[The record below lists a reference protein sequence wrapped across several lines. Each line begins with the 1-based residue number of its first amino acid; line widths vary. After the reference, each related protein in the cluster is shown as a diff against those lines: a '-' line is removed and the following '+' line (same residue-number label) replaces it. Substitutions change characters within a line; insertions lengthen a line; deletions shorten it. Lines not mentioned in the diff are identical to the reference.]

1 MEIKQLNSSH
11 FNEIVTIKARIIA
24 KSLPKENIISVK
36 LIDIHNNSG
45 ESPAIIGGTVD
56 TSIEGA
62 EISDQP
68 QLITGQYMYQES
80 TKKYV
85 IIPYINIQKIVP
97 YELDDDESDDSDI
110 DKQENDEQKNYF
122 TYENLHDIKF
132 KTGDEFVDHLQK
144 NVYAQGFKLSCEH
157 SKDSSFVSIRCYQY
171 ISKSPAYENCPFK
184 LNLQAHSYKEPN
196 QYYQL
201 TNTMCLQHS
210 HPVDKFLFCHLILN
224 DKTIA
229 IIKSLSECNID
240 NIKIAEYIEK
250 VKGIYMTTSQ
260 IRYILHQKKQNE
272 IQSETEELDKK
283 MKDENGLSIIKPPDQ
298 ICGNFYRR
306 AIATFTK
313 DELINLQNYGDLVGI
328 DPTYCCLKSNWSIIP
343 LTLVGYDRQIL
354 SGGCIFCSNTT
365 SDIFCWILKLLAY
378 DLPCSPIIKTI
389 CSDDDLGLDSAFS
402 KMEQDPSIK
411 CIKRIICI

>member
-1 MEIKQLNSSH
+1 
-11 FNEIVTIKARIIA
+11 
-24 KSLPKENIISVK
+24 
-36 LIDIHNNSG
+36 
-45 ESPAIIGGTVD
+45 
-56 TSIEGA
+56 
-62 EISDQP
+62 
-68 QLITGQYMYQES
+68 
-80 TKKYV
+80 
-85 IIPYINIQKIVP
+85 
-97 YELDDDESDDSDI
+97 
-110 DKQENDEQKNYF
+110 
-122 TYENLHDIKF
+122 
-132 KTGDEFVDHLQK
+132 
-144 NVYAQGFKLSCEH
+144 
-157 SKDSSFVSIRCYQY
+157 
-171 ISKSPAYENCPFK
+171 
-184 LNLQAHSYKEPN
+184 
-196 QYYQL
+196 
-201 TNTMCLQHS
+201 
-210 HPVDKFLFCHLILN
+210 
-224 DKTIA
+224 
-229 IIKSLSECNID
+229 
-240 NIKIAEYIEK
+240 
-250 VKGIYMTTSQ
+250 
-260 IRYILHQKKQNE
+260 
-272 IQSETEELDKK
+272 